1 MIRIAARINLPH
13 LIDEVPTYYLRGHQ
27 VDAGKF
33 SFLITNT
40 YIAII
45 FCFLAL
51 IALVILAF
59 FLLGCLKV
67 AMLQLRQKKA
77 AIAAHLASIGP
88 DGKPYPPSGRGLC
101 DNCSKVVEKVYFIPS
116 GRRLCKRCYKV
127 HCKLTPA

>member
-1 MIRIAARINLPH
+1 M
-13 LIDEVPTYYLRGHQ
+13 DV
-27 VDAGKF
+27 GKF

-59 FLLGCLKV
+59 ILLGWLKV
-67 AMLQLRQKKA
+67 SLLRIRLEKA
-77 AIAAHLASIGP
+77 AIASRLASIGP

-101 DNCSKVVEKVYFIPS
+101 DNCSKVVEKVYFLPS
-116 GRRLCKRCYKV
+116 GRRLCPKCYKV

>member
-13 LIDEVPTYYLRGHQ
+13 LSNEVPTYYLRGHQ

-59 FLLGCLKV
+59 FLLGWLKV
-67 AMLQLRQKKA
+67 ALLRISLEKA
-77 AIAAHLASIGP
+77 AVASRMASIGP

-101 DNCSKVVEKVYFIPS
+101 DKCSKVVEKVYFLPS

-127 HCKLTPA
+127 HCKSTAA